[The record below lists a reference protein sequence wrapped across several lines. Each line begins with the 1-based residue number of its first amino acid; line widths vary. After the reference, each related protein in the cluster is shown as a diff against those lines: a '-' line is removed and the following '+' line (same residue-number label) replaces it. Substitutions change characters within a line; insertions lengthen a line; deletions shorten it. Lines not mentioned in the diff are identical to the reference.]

1 MKKLSLLLIVIGL
14 VFVLPACSDDDD
26 NDLLPTYTIDAVP
39 NNPEFGTVTGAGNYS
54 EGETVTLTAEPA
66 EDHNFIQWMEEDE
79 VVHEEET
86 YTFTA
91 TEDRSLVAVFTDE
104 TGTGF
109 FSMNVTGDVEWEF
122 EGIAAFGEG
131 VDEDTNQELFILML
145 VTGDG
150 SVNLTFAKGGDQP
163 GTGTMGIID
172 IDWEDLE
179 DDMLLPEDEFLGLLH
194 VTLGAEMYYFFSDGG
209 TIEINE
215 STEEVFA
222 GSFNYASTGFLL
234 TQPMEDIEIEVEGTF
249 SAIYGDVSPPEPKSA
264 AL

>member
-14 VFVLPACSDDDD
+14 VFFLPACSDDDD

-39 NNPEFGTVTGAGNYS
+39 NNPDFGTVTGAGNYS
-54 EGETVTLTAEPA
+54 EGETVTLTAEAA
-66 EDHNFIQWMEEDE
+66 EDHHFIQWMEADE

-104 TGTGF
+104 TGAGF
-109 FSMNVTGDVEWEF
+109 FSMSVTGDLEWDF

-131 VDEDTNQELFILML
+131 FDEDTNQELFILML

-163 GTGTMGIID
+163 GAGTFDIID
-172 IDWEDLE
+172 IDWEDLDE
-179 DDMLLPEDEFLGLLH
+179 DMVLPEDEFLGLLL

-209 TIEINE
+209 TIEVNE
-215 STEEVFA
+215 STTETFA

-234 TQPMEDIEIEVEGTF
+234 TQPMEDLEIEVEGTF

-264 AL
+264 AF